1 MEWGKM
7 KEFGLSRQL
16 LHGLPWSW
24 PTASHPAFRFWQTFW
39 QTWRPKRFPIAVKLA
54 LAITILITG
63 GMAFLGVVIVNSQ
76 TKFFQGQIDAFGQT
90 VVNQMSESA
99 KEMILANDTLG
110 LKVLTT
116 NLASDER
123 VLGTAIYDHKGKLLA
138 QSGITPALTASFDPS
153 ILTLDWIWH
162 QPSGSRIS
170 LVSFLSLVQF
180 KDVVAGHVL
189 ITFSRSSM
197 YQSLQD
203 SVRNIVI
210 ATLSMIVLVIGM
222 SFAMSKRFSR
232 PIHRLVEAS
241 QAVGEGDFEHR
252 IHERRADEIGDV
264 MAAFDSMA
272 EGLLEKQRIREQKL
286 ELEVLNAQLEAVS
299 TAKSKFLANVSHEV
313 RTPIN
318 AIIGYS
324 EMLEDP
330 SYSSLTE
337 KQVSYVQN
345 ISASARH
352 LRELINDILDLSK
365 VEAGKI
371 ELRFEPFLVRDALG
385 ATLATVRP
393 QADQKGLQLVLDE
406 NGCPET
412 MVADLLRF
420 RQILYNLLSNA
431 VKFTPEG
438 GQVTVTAQRNG
449 ESLAVAVQDTGIGF
463 KAEDMPRLFEEF
475 TQLDASLAR
484 RDEGTGL
491 GLALTKKLVE
501 LHGGTIQASSPGEG
515 QGSTF
520 TFTLPLNGSVSSGQ
534 PEALIK
540 GIGTA

>member
-1 MEWGKM
+1 MEWAKV

-16 LHGLPWSW
+16 LQGLPWSW
-24 PTASHPAFRFWQTFW
+24 PTADHPIFRFW
-39 QTWRPKRFPIAVKLA
+39 QTWRPNRFPIAYKLA
-54 LAITILITG
+54 LAIAILITG
-63 GMAFLGVVIVNSQ
+63 SMALLGVVIVNTQ
-76 TKFFQGQIDAFGQT
+76 TKFFRSQIDAFGRT
-90 VVNQMSESA
+90 MVNQMAESA
-99 KEMILANDTLG
+99 KEILLANDTLG

-116 NLASDER
+116 NLDSDER
-123 VLGTAIYDHKGKLLA
+123 ILGTAVYDHKGKLLA
-138 QSGITPALTASFDPS
+138 QSGITPELSTSFDPS
-153 ILTLDWIWH
+153 ILTFDWYLH
-162 QPSGSRIS
+162 EPSGSSIS
-170 LVSFLSLVQF
+170 LVTFLSPVQF
-180 KDVVAGHVL
+180 KGVVAGHVL

-203 SVRNIVI
+203 SVWNIGI

-241 QAVGEGDFEHR
+241 EAIGEGDFEYR

-286 ELEVLNAQLEAVS
+286 ELEVLNSQLEAVS
-299 TAKSKFLANVSHEV
+299 TAKSQFLANVSHEV

-330 SYSSLTE
+330 SYNSLTE

-385 ATLATVRP
+385 ATLAAVRP
-393 QADQKGLQLVLDE
+393 QADEKGLKLVLDE
-406 NGCPET
+406 TGCPET
-412 MVADLLRF
+412 MVADILRF

-438 GQVTVTAQRNG
+438 GRVTVTAQRNG
-449 ESLAVAVQDTGIGF
+449 ESLAVAIQDTGIGF

-475 TQLDASLAR
+475 AQLDASLAR

-501 LHGGTIQASSPGEG
+501 LHDGTIQAGSPGEG

-520 TFTLPLNGSVSSGQ
+520 TFTLPLNGSASSGQ
-534 PEALIK
+534 PEVLAK
-540 GIGTA
+540 GIGKA

>member
-16 LHGLPWSW
+16 LQGIPWSW
-24 PTASHPAFRFWQTFW
+24 RTPLHPIIRFWQNFW
-39 QTWRPKRFPIAVKLA
+39 QSWKPRRFPIAYKLA
-54 LAITILITG
+54 LAITILISG
-63 GMAFLGVVIVNSQ
+63 SMAFLAVVNINTQ
-76 TKFFQGQIDAFGQT
+76 TQFFRSQIDALGQT
-90 VVNQMSESA
+90 LVNQMSESA

-138 QSGITPALTASFDPS
+138 QSGMTPALSASFDPS
-153 ILTLDWIWH
+153 ILTLDWTWH
-162 QPSGSRIS
+162 EPSGSRIS
-170 LVSFLSLVQF
+170 LVSFISPVRF
-180 KDVVAGHVL
+180 KDIEVARVL

-203 SVRNIVI
+203 SVRNIGI

-241 QAVGEGDFEHR
+241 RAVGEGDFEHR

-272 EGLLEKQRIREQKL
+272 EGLLEKQRIRERKQ
-286 ELEVLNAQLEAVS
+286 ELEALNAQLEAVS
-299 TAKSKFLANVSHEV
+299 TAKSQFLANVSHEV

-337 KQVSYVQN
+337 KQMSYVQN

-371 ELRFEPFLVRDALG
+371 ELHFDPFLVREALG
-385 ATLATVRP
+385 ATLATIRP
-393 QADQKGLQLVLDE
+393 QADAKGLKLVLDE
-406 NGCPET
+406 TGCPDT

-449 ESLAVAVQDTGIGF
+449 ESLTVAVQDTGIGF
-463 KAEDMPRLFEEF
+463 KSEDMPRLFEEF
-475 TQLDASLAR
+475 TQLDASLSR
-484 RDEGTGL
+484 REEGTGL

-501 LHGGTIQASSPGEG
+501 LHGGTIQANSSGEG

-520 TFTLPLNGSVSSGQ
+520 TFTLPLNGSAPAGQ
-534 PEALIK
+534 REALTK
-540 GIGTA
+540 GIETP

>member
-39 QTWRPKRFPIAVKLA
+39 QTWRPKHFPIAYKLA

-63 GMAFLGVVIVNSQ
+63 SMAFLGVVMVNTQ

-170 LVSFLSLVQF
+170 LVSFISPVRF
-180 KDVVAGHVL
+180 KDIEVARVL

-203 SVRNIVI
+203 SVRNIGI
-210 ATLSMIVLVIGM
+210 ATLSMIVLVIGI
-222 SFAMSKRFSR
+222 SFAMSKGFSR

-272 EGLLEKQRIREQKL
+272 EGLLEKQKIRERKL
-286 ELEVLNAQLEAVS
+286 ELEALNAQLEAVS
-299 TAKSKFLANVSHEV
+299 TAKSQFLANVSHEV

-345 ISASARH
+345 ISASASH

-393 QADQKGLQLVLDE
+393 QADQKGLKLVLDE

-463 KAEDMPRLFEEF
+463 KAEDMPKLFEEF

-520 TFTLPLNGSVSSGQ
+520 TFTLPFNGSVSSGQ
-534 PEALIK
+534 PEALTK